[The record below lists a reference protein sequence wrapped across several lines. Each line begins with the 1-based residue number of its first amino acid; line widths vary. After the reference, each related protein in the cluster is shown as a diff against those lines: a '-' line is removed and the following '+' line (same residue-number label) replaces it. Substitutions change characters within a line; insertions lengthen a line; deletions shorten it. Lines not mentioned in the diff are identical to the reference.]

1 MIHHERIQMT
11 TLDLVMILV
20 YTFPMFL
27 FAIAPALKL
36 GDYLEE
42 KYGISEKTKR
52 IIMVSGTV
60 VVSLG
65 LATFLQF
72 GHIY

>member
-1 MIHHERIQMT
+1 MT
-11 TLDLVMILV
+11 SLDLVMILV

-52 IIMVSGTV
+52 IIMVTGTA
-60 VVSLG
+60 VVSLS
-65 LATFLQF
+65 LAVFLQF

>member
-1 MIHHERIQMT
+1 MT

-20 YTFPMFL
+20 YTFPMFF
-27 FAIAPALKL
+27 FAVAPALKL

-42 KYGISEKTKR
+42 NYGLSEKNKR
-52 IIMVSGTV
+52 IVMVSGTI
-60 VVSLG
+60 VVSLT

-72 GHIY
+72 AQIY

>member
-1 MIHHERIQMT
+1 MT
-11 TLDLVMILV
+11 ILDVVMILV
-20 YTFPMFL
+20 YTFPMFI

-52 IIMVSGTV
+52 AIMIGGTAL
-60 VVSLG
+60 VSLS

>member
-1 MIHHERIQMT
+1 MT
-11 TLDLVMILV
+11 TLDFVMILV

-36 GDYLEE
+36 GDYLEAN
-42 KYGISEKTKR
+42 YGLSEVNKR
-52 IIMVSGTV
+52 RIMIVGTL
-60 VVSLG
+60 VVSLS

-72 GHIY
+72 AHIY

>member
-1 MIHHERIQMT
+1 MT
-11 TLDLVMILV
+11 SHDVMMILV
-20 YTFPMFL
+20 YIFPMFL

-42 KYGISEKTKR
+42 KYGISETQKR
-52 IIMVSGTV
+52 TVMVAGTF
-60 VVSLG
+60 VVSLA
-65 LATFLQF
+65 LAIFLQF

>member
-1 MIHHERIQMT
+1 
-11 TLDLVMILV
+11 
-20 YTFPMFL
+20 MFL

-42 KYGISEKTKR
+42 KYGISEKSKR
-52 IIMVSGTV
+52 IIMVTGTA
-60 VVSLG
+60 VVSLS
-65 LATFLQF
+65 LAVFLQF

>member
-1 MIHHERIQMT
+1 MT

-36 GDYLEE
+36 GDYLEKE
-42 KYGISEKTKR
+42 HGLSEKNKR
-52 IIMVSGTV
+52 IVMISGTL
-60 VVSLG
+60 VVSLS
-65 LATFLQF
+65 LAVFLQF